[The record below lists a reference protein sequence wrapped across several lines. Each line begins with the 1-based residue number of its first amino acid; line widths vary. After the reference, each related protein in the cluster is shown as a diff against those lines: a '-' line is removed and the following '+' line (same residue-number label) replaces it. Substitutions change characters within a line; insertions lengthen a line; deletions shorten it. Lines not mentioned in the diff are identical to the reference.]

1 MKQKEEDFVNLIRE
15 NEGIIFK
22 ITRIYGTDPE
32 DARDLYQEVVFQ
44 LWKSFEKFRGES
56 KISTWMYRVSLNTA
70 LTHSKKRKRTES
82 GSLQTELLH
91 LYEETDRILDERSEM
106 LYRQIQSLNVVDKG
120 IILLY
125 LEGKSY
131 EEISSITGFS
141 ASNVG
146 TKLGRIRDKLRKKIM
161 VS

>member
-1 MKQKEEDFVNLIRE
+1 
-15 NEGIIFK
+15 
-22 ITRIYGTDPE
+22 
-32 DARDLYQEVVFQ
+32 
-44 LWKSFEKFRGES
+44 
-56 KISTWMYRVSLNTA
+56 
-70 LTHSKKRKRTES
+70 
-82 GSLQTELLH
+82 
-91 LYEETDRILDERSEM
+91 M